1 MRDSENYSKNQV
13 FALTNGSI
21 VPLHIIYR
29 VKTRFSKKDMLYL
42 TMAKMVKT
50 IFITMTTHFKGLKNI
65 YKIMHSFCRAQKLRQ
80 IGGLTP
86 EQNR

>member
-1 MRDSENYSKNQV
+1 
-13 FALTNGSI
+13 
-21 VPLHIIYR
+21 
-29 VKTRFSKKDMLYL
+29 MLFL

-50 IFITMTTHFKGLKNI
+50 VFITMTTHFKGLKNI

-80 IGGLTP
+80 VGGLTP